1 MRILHLI
8 TNLEPDGA
16 QTALLDLLRH
26 AQSGSDDFTVGYLV
40 GRPRALE
47 GREPLGC
54 HILDLSLGGRPDPL
68 LLGRLTHML
77 RARRYDLVHTHLVH
91 AGIAGKLAAALAG
104 STPVVTTRHYA
115 WDHKEGTFLYR
126 LENRLTR
133 RCAAVIAV
141 SDAVRAYL
149 IDRKI
154 ARAEQVV
161 TIPNGVDL
169 DRFDPSAM
177 RRNRDDLAAAPRIG
191 MVGRLH
197 PQKGHSVGLRAFSTI
212 LRRYPDAS
220 LEIVGSGGLRESLER
235 EAGELGIAGRVH
247 FHGSIP
253 HADIARHMAGWDLA
267 MFPSLWEGFGIAAAE
282 AMAME
287 LPVVASRVEGLMEVV
302 EDGTT
307 GLLVPSDDPG
317 ALAEAVLRLLS
328 NRAEAGAMGRR
339 GRIRIADRFS
349 VQRGAARIRSVYES
363 VLTGL

>member
-1 MRILHLI
+1 MRVLHLI

-16 QTALLDLLRH
+16 QTALLDLLRQ
-26 AQSGSDDFTVGYLV
+26 APSPSDDFAVGYLV

-47 GREPLGC
+47 GREPIGC
-54 HILDLSLGGRPDPL
+54 RILDLSRSGNPDPL
-68 LLGRLTHML
+68 LLGRLAHLL
-77 RARRYDLVHTHLVH
+77 RAHRYDIVHTHLVH
-91 AGIAGKLAAALAG
+91 AGIAGKLAALAG
-104 STPVVTTRHYA
+104 ATPVVTTRHYA
-115 WDHKEGTFLYR
+115 WDHKEGTILYR

-149 IDRKI
+149 IDRRI

-169 DRFDPSAM
+169 ERFDPAAT
-177 RRNRDDLAAAPRIG
+177 RALRVDLASPPRIG

-220 LEIVGSGGLRESLER
+220 MEIVGRGDLRESLER
-235 EAGELGIAGRVH
+235 EARELGIAGRIR
-247 FHGSIP
+247 FHGSVS
-253 HADIARHMAGWDLA
+253 HADIARHMASWDLA
-267 MFPSLWEGFGIAAAE
+267 VFPSLWEGFGIAAAE

-287 LPVVASRVEGLMEVV
+287 LPVVASRVEGLAEVV

-307 GLLVPSDDPG
+307 GLLVPPDDPR
-317 ALAEAVLRLLS
+317 ALADAVLRLLS
-328 NRAEAGAMGRR
+328 NRAEAEEMGRR
-339 GRIRIADRFS
+339 GRIRVTDRFS
-349 VQRGAARIRSVYES
+349 IESGAARIRNVYTS
-363 VLTGL
+363 ILTGP